1 MKSFFVINYNI
12 NKKVFEPYDIM
23 PHLIET
29 YKKEKNKSKDHNSI
43 KEFIKSEAMYMWWS
57 RCEYEIILA
66 DWPSTKHLE
75 KWDIYKQILMN
86 IDIITDIFI
95 ENISNGKSKAI
106 KN

>member
-29 YKKEKNKSKDHNSI
+29 YKKEKNKSKEYNSI
-43 KEFIKSEAMYMWWS
+43 KEFIISEARYMWWS

-66 DWPSTKHLE
+66 DWPSTKYSE
-75 KWDIYKQILMN
+75 KWDVYDQIEMN
-86 IDIITDIFI
+86 IDVITSLFI
-95 ENISNGKSKAI
+95 ENIEYEKIG
-106 KN
+106 

>member
-29 YKKEKNKSKDHNSI
+29 YKKKKNKSKEYNSI
-43 KEFIKSEAMYMWWS
+43 KEFIISEARYMWWS

-66 DWPSTKHLE
+66 DWPSTKYSE
-75 KWDIYKQILMN
+75 EWDVYDQIEMN
-86 IDIITDIFI
+86 IDVITSLFI
-95 ENISNGKSKAI
+95 ENIEYEKIG
-106 KN
+106 